1 MAVPLSKLDPASIGS
16 SRHALF
22 LDFDGTIVELAEQ
35 PNCVQVSAATL
46 AILAHLSEVFC
57 GALAIITGRTIAT
70 VDAFLTPLRLPIAG
84 IHGLERR
91 NANGVVQSATHELS
105 VIAELRTRL
114 QPLLV
119 ERPGLLLENKG
130 SALALHYRSHPE
142 YENRCLAAMERVVAD
157 LAGIQLLRGKMVI
170 EAIAG
175 SADKASAV
183 STFLNEP
190 PFRGRRPVYAGDDIT
205 DESALRL
212 VNSLGGVSI
221 KVGANQSA
229 ARYLAASVTNLLT
242 WLEAVAASATVVGV
256 E

>member
-1 MAVPLSKLDPASIGS
+1 
-16 SRHALF
+16 
-22 LDFDGTIVELAEQ
+22 
-35 PNCVQVSAATL
+35 
-46 AILAHLSEVFC
+46 
-57 GALAIITGRTIAT
+57 
-70 VDAFLTPLRLPIAG
+70 
-84 IHGLERR
+84 
-91 NANGVVQSATHELS
+91 
-105 VIAELRTRL
+105 
-114 QPLLV
+114 
-119 ERPGLLLENKG
+119 
-130 SALALHYRSHPE
+130 
-142 YENRCLAAMERVVAD
+142 MERVVAD